1 MPPKRASTRRV
12 GAVAGTSDRGTPS
25 YIPNMTSPDAR
36 NPTLSNI
43 PTKQSFAYGSSTIPT
58 LPRELAAKPK
68 MNLAEMATDI
78 DEGRRA
84 AQDRDLDRSHINT
97 RARRESVSAG
107 LSPVRR
113 SRREPTPDQLQLLD
127 SLREATLSPNFNGQ
141 DVSNHAGQS
150 TPTPTPPIPHSL
162 STASSPATESLT
174 NPKYPVLTTDQL
186 YPSPLLRYG
195 SPTRNAVSLSS
206 PNFAT
211 SVDNESVIS
220 WNIERDI
227 HEDDLQRT
235 RPNGYLDGPH
245 GKNIT
250 APPRRFS
257 GFAFA
262 QEPIEEVDEPTTQ
275 LSISKSRSPEAVT
288 ADIQPKP
295 EPLSESEIAPSPQST
310 PPSPE
315 STPSPEPEPVRE
327 PEPEPEPEPEREP
340 TPPFVPAPAPKIASK
355 PKLSSAPTRT
365 IIPSNPIRE
374 ISFDDSTYENPS
386 PLRERVKSNVRSVG
400 KAAMGFQKG
409 LHVKTITLAVLAAAA
424 SILTALFFGSQ
435 ISSISSRIGSRLP
448 LYGSPFRDLNVTA
461 LQAVHG
467 LSNQVVRLGEEVSTL
482 SKEVDVIKSEV
493 EHAPAPTTIV
503 QPIPAQQE
511 TPKTNFL
518 SIGMGVL
525 VDPYHTS
532 PTSGRSAGFLQK
544 LQSRFLSGSPQ
555 QQPEPPLAALTP
567 WQDVGECWCSKPR
580 SGMSQLA
587 LHLGREIVPEEVVV
601 EHIPMGASIRP
612 EVAPRN
618 MELWAQFQIV
628 HESDSDSPPSSP
640 VTPRKSGMLSEQLSL
655 HSHIIDTLRLAYK
668 GEPEGA
674 YANDEL
680 LGPSFYRVGQWTYDL
695 HASNHIQKF
704 ELDAIIDVP
713 AIRVNKVAFRVKSN
727 WGGNDTCLYRVK
739 LYGHI

>member
-1 MPPKRASTRRV
+1 MPPKRASTRRA
-12 GAVAGTSDRGTPS
+12 GAVTRTSDRGTPS
-25 YIPNMTSPDAR
+25 YIPSMSSPDAR
-36 NPTLSNI
+36 NPALPDI
-43 PTKQSFAYGSSTIPT
+43 PTKQSFAYGSSTTPI
-58 LPRELAAKPK
+58 LPRELAAKPR
-68 MNLAEMATDI
+68 MNLVEMASNI
-78 DEGRRA
+78 DEGRRV
-84 AQDRDLDRSHINT
+84 AQDRDFDRPHMNT
-97 RARRESVSAG
+97 RSRRQSVSAS

-127 SLREATLSPNFNGQ
+127 SLREATMSPNPNGQ
-141 DVSNHAGQS
+141 DHAEQS
-150 TPTPTPPIPHSL
+150 TPTPTPPIPHTL

-195 SPTRNAVSLSS
+195 SPARNAVSLSS

-211 SVDNESVIS
+211 SIDNESVIS
-220 WNIERDI
+220 WNVERDI
-227 HEDDLQRT
+227 HEDNLQRT
-235 RPNGYLDGPH
+235 RPNGYLDGSH

-275 LSISKSRSPEAVT
+275 LSISKSRSPEAAT

-295 EPLSESEIAPSPQST
+295 EPLSESEMV
-310 PPSPE
+310 PSPE
-315 STPSPEPEPVRE
+315 STPSPEPEPE
-327 PEPEPEPEPEREP
+327 PEREREREREP
-340 TPPFVPAPAPKIASK
+340 TPPRAPTPASRISSK
-355 PKLSSAPTRT
+355 AELSSAPTRT

-374 ISFDDSTYENPS
+374 TSFDESTYESTS

-400 KAAMGFQKG
+400 NAAIGFQKG
-409 LHVKTITLAVLAAAA
+409 LPIRAIILAVLTAAF
-424 SILTALFFGSQ
+424 IFTACFFGDQ
-435 ISSISSRIGSRLP
+435 ISRISSGIGSRLP
-448 LYGSPFRDLNVTA
+448 LYGGPFRDLNATA

-467 LSNQVVRLGEEVSTL
+467 LSNQVVRLGEEVSSL

-493 EHAPAPTTIV
+493 EHIPVPSTIV

-511 TPKTNFL
+511 TPKINFL

-525 VDPYHTS
+525 VDPYNTS

-544 LQSRFLSGSPQ
+544 LQSQFWSGDLQP
-555 QQPEPPLAALTP
+555 QPEPPLAALTP

-587 LHLGREIVPEEVVV
+587 LHLGRDIVPEEVVV
-601 EHIPMGASIRP
+601 EHIPKGASIRP
-612 EVAPRN
+612 EVAPRD

-628 HESDSDSPPSSP
+628 DESNPDSSSYPPIP
-640 VTPRKSGMLSEQLSL
+640 PRKSGMLSEQSSL
-655 HSHIIDTLRLAYK
+655 HDHIIDTLRLAYK
-668 GEPEGA
+668 GEAEGA
-674 YANDEL
+674 YSNDEL

-695 HASNHIQKF
+695 NSSNHIQKF

-727 WGGNDTCLYRVK
+727 WGGNDTCLYRLK

>member
-1 MPPKRASTRRV
+1 MPLKRASTRRA
-12 GAVAGTSDRGTPS
+12 GAVTRTSDRGTPS
-25 YIPNMTSPDAR
+25 YIPTMSSPDAR
-36 NPTLSNI
+36 NPALPDI
-43 PTKQSFAYGSSTIPT
+43 PTKQSFAYGSSTTPI
-58 LPRELAAKPK
+58 LPRELAAKPR
-68 MNLAEMATDI
+68 MNLVEMAVNI
-78 DEGRRA
+78 DDGRRV
-84 AQDRDLDRSHINT
+84 AQDRDFDRPHMNT
-97 RARRESVSAG
+97 RSRRQSISAS

-127 SLREATLSPNFNGQ
+127 SLREATMSPNPNGR
-141 DVSNHAGQS
+141 DHAEQS
-150 TPTPTPPIPHSL
+150 TPTPTPPIPHTL

-195 SPTRNAVSLSS
+195 SPARNVVSLSS

-211 SVDNESVIS
+211 SIDNESVIS
-220 WNIERDI
+220 WNVERDI

-275 LSISKSRSPEAVT
+275 LSISKSRSPEAAT

-295 EPLSESEIAPSPQST
+295 EPLSESEMV
-310 PPSPE
+310 
-315 STPSPEPEPVRE
+315 PSPEPM
-327 PEPEPEPEPEREP
+327 PEPEPEPEPELEPEPESEREP
-340 TPPFVPAPAPKIASK
+340 EPEPMPPRAPAPASRIPSK
-355 PKLSSAPTRT
+355 TELSSAPTRT

-374 ISFDDSTYENPS
+374 TSFDESTYESTYESTS
-386 PLRERVKSNVRSVG
+386 PLRERIKSNVRSVG
-400 KAAMGFQKG
+400 NAAVGFQKG
-409 LHVKTITLAVLAAAA
+409 LSVRATILAVLTAAF
-424 SILTALFFGSQ
+424 IFTACFFGEQ
-435 ISSISSRIGSRLP
+435 ISSVSSSIGSRLP
-448 LYGSPFRDLNVTA
+448 FYGGPSRDLNATA

-467 LSNQVVRLGEEVSTL
+467 LSNQVVRLGEEVSSL
-482 SKEVDVIKSEV
+482 SKEVDVIRSEV
-493 EHAPAPTTIV
+493 EHIPAPSTIV

-525 VDPYHTS
+525 VDPYNTS
-532 PTSGRSAGFLQK
+532 PTSGRSAGLLQK
-544 LQSRFLSGSPQ
+544 LQSQFWSRDSQ
-555 QQPEPPLAALTP
+555 RQPEPPLAALTP

-580 SGMSQLA
+580 FGMSQLT
-587 LHLGREIVPEEVVV
+587 LYLGRDIVPEEVVV
-601 EHIPMGASIRP
+601 EHIPKGASIRP
-612 EVAPRN
+612 EVAPRD

-628 HESDSDSPPSSP
+628 DESNPDSFSSSP
-640 VTPRKSGMLSEQLSL
+640 NSPRKSGMLSEQSSL
-655 HSHIIDTLRLAYK
+655 HDHIIDTLRLAYK

-674 YANDEL
+674 YSNDEL

-713 AIRVNKVAFRVKSN
+713 AIRVNKVAFRIRSN
-727 WGGNDTCLYRVK
+727 WGGNDTCLYRLK